1 LPLATTYSARINSI
15 KSALFLKISMVG
27 NLERIYKIS
36 FQVLSANIHRDVIG
50 PPDAQTLDMPSSEA
64 SMYSGSESSDL
75 WAYNVYCN
83 VVFLALAAANP
94 PFLRKTLVRKGFR
107 SIEVW

>member
-1 LPLATTYSARINSI
+1 
-15 KSALFLKISMVG
+15 
-27 NLERIYKIS
+27 
-36 FQVLSANIHRDVIG
+36 
-50 PPDAQTLDMPSSEA
+50 
-64 SMYSGSESSDL
+64 MYSGSESSDL